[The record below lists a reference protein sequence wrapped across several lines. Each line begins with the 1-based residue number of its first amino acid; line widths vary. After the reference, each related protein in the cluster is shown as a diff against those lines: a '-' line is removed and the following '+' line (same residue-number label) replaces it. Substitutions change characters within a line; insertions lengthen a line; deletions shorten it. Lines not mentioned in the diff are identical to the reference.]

1 MARSE
6 ASPQGPGVRKPG
18 SRKPGARMS
27 GVRLIVLMCAA
38 EAFAVLGFSTLPAL
52 QPILLVEWALS
63 NTEAG
68 WINGIYFAAYMAAV
82 PVLVGLTDRV
92 DPRRIYALGAVV
104 SVLSSLGFAVL
115 AEGFWDAMLYRGLGG
130 MGLAGTY
137 MTGLK
142 ALTDHI
148 DERLRSRAVAFYTA
162 SLSIGFALSFLL
174 SGEIAALLDWRWA
187 FALMG
192 LGAAVALPMVVF
204 LVPPSEP
211 HHIAKSETALL
222 DFRPVVRNRQAFAY
236 VLAYSAHNWELFAF
250 RSWIV
255 TFFVFSQGL
264 QDEGA
269 WGFGWSATALAAL
282 IGILALP
289 ASVLGNEAALRFGR
303 RRTVIVITCTSAA
316 IGLVFGFMAALPF
329 VLVVAVSILY
339 SLTVSGDSS
348 AVTAGAIET
357 AAPGQRGATMA
368 VHSFIGF
375 AGAFAGPL
383 VFGVVLDLAGGRESL
398 LAWGLAFASGSLAI
412 ALSPLVLATLG
423 RRAARDVSA
432 T

>member
-1 MARSE
+1 MRSR
-6 ASPQGPGVRKPG
+6 V
-18 SRKPGARMS
+18 RMS

-38 EAFAVLGFSTLPAL
+38 EALAVLGFSTLPAL
-52 QPILLVEWALS
+52 QPILLAEWSLS
-63 NTEAG
+63 NTQAG
-68 WINGIYFAAYMAAV
+68 WINGIYFAAYMAVV
-82 PVLVGLTDRV
+82 PVLVSLTDRV
-92 DPRRIYALGAVV
+92 DPRRIFAAGVV
-104 SVLSSLGFAVL
+104 ISVLSSLGFAVL
-115 AEGFWDAMLYRGLGG
+115 ADGFWDAMLYRGLGG
-130 MGLAGTY
+130 MGMAGTY
-137 MTGLK
+137 MPGLK

-162 SLSIGFALSFLL
+162 SMSIGFALSFLL

-187 FALMG
+187 FGLMG
-192 LGAAVALPMVVF
+192 LGTAVALPAVM
-204 LVPPSEP
+204 LLAPPSEP
-211 HHIAKSETALL
+211 HHIAKPDTALL
-222 DFRPVVRNRQAFAY
+222 DFRPVLRNRQAFAY
-236 VLAYSAHNWELFAF
+236 VLAYSAHNWELFVF

-269 WGFGWSATALAAL
+269 LGSGWSVTALAAL

-303 RRTVIVITCTSAA
+303 RRTVILITCASAA

-339 SLTVSGDSS
+339 SFTVSGDSS
-348 AVTAGAIET
+348 AVTAGAIES

-398 LAWGLAFASGSLAI
+398 FAWGLAFASSALAI
-412 ALSPLVLATLG
+412 AHSPLVLATLG
-423 RRAARDVSA
+423 RRAARDA
-432 T
+432 NLT

>member
-1 MARSE
+1 MERDAEPPR
-6 ASPQGPGVRKPG
+6 GKKPRL
-18 SRKPGARMS
+18 SD
-27 GVRLIVLMCAA
+27 VQLIVLMCAA
-38 EAFAVLGFSTLPAL
+38 EGLVVLSFSTLPAL
-52 QPILLVEWALS
+52 LPILLAEWSMS
-63 NTEAG
+63 NTQAG

-92 DPRRIYALGAVV
+92 DPRRIYAFGAVV
-104 SVLSSLGFAVL
+104 SVLAALGFAIF
-115 AEGFWDAMLYRGLGG
+115 AEGFWDAMLFRGLGG
-130 MGLAGTY
+130 IGLAGTY

-148 DERLRSRAVAFYTA
+148 DERLRSRAIAFYTA
-162 SLSIGFALSFLL
+162 SLSIGFALSFLF

-192 LGAAVALPMVVF
+192 LGSAVALPMVLF

-211 HHIAKSETALL
+211 HHIAKPKTALL
-222 DFRPVVRNRQAFAY
+222 DFRPVMRNRQALAY

-255 TFFVFSQGL
+255 TFFVFCQGL
-264 QDEGA
+264 QGPGA
-269 WGFGWSATALAAL
+269 LGAAWSATALAAF
-282 IGILALP
+282 IGILGLP

-303 RRTVIVITCTSAA
+303 RRTVIVIASASA
-316 IGLVFGFMAALPF
+316 VIAMVFGFMAALPF
-329 VLVVAVSILY
+329 VLVIAVAILY
-339 SLTVSGDSS
+339 SFTVSGDSS
-348 AVTAGAIET
+348 AVTSGAVEA

-398 LAWGLAFASGSLAI
+398 LAWGLAFASGGLVI
-412 ALSPLVLATLG
+412 LLSPLVLATMG
-423 RRAARDVSA
+423 RRAARDVDA

>member
-1 MARSE
+1 MERSKT
-6 ASPQGPGVRKPG
+6 SPQG
-18 SRKPGARMS
+18 ARTRVS

-38 EAFAVLGFSTLPAL
+38 EGLAVLGFSTFPAL
-52 QPILLVEWALS
+52 QPTLLAEWAMS

-68 WINGIYFAAYMAAV
+68 WVNGIYFAAYMVAV
-82 PVLVGLTDRV
+82 PVLVSLTDRV
-92 DPRRIYALGAVV
+92 DPRRIYAVGAVV
-104 SVLSSLGFAVL
+104 TVLSSLGFAFL
-115 AEGFWDAMLYRGLGG
+115 AEGFWGALLFRGLGG

-137 MTGLK
+137 MPGLK

-162 SLSIGFALSFLL
+162 SLSIGFSLSFLL
-174 SGEIAALLDWRWA
+174 SGEIAALLGWRWA

-192 LGAAVALPMVVF
+192 LGAGLALPAVIF

-211 HHIAKSETALL
+211 HHITRPETALL

-236 VLAYSAHNWELFAF
+236 VLAYSAHNWELFVF

-269 WGFGWSATALAAL
+269 LGLGWSVTALAAL
-282 IGILALP
+282 IGVLGLP
-289 ASVLGNEAALRFGR
+289 ASVLGNEAAQRFGR
-303 RRTVIVITCTSAA
+303 RRTVIAITLTSAA
-316 IGLVFGFMAALPF
+316 IGLGLGFMAALPF
-329 VLVVAVSILY
+329 IVVVAVSIVY
-339 SLTVSGDSS
+339 SFTVSGDSS
-348 AVTAGAIET
+348 AVTAGTVET
-357 AAPGQRGATMA
+357 ALPGQRGATMA

-375 AGAFAGPL
+375 AGAFVGPL
-383 VFGVVLDLAGGRESL
+383 VFGVVLDLAGGRDSL
-398 LAWGLAFASGSLAI
+398 LAWGLAFASSGLAI

-423 RRAARDVSA
+423 RRAARSEGATSA
-432 T
+432 LPP